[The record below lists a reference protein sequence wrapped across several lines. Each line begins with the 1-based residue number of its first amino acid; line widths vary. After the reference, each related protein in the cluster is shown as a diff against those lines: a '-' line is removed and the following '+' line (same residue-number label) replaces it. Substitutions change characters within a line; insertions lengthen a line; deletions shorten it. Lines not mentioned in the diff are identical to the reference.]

1 MGFFGYYVRI
11 RKKKAKRS
19 KLCRRSVPVY
29 EDITSSINDLSD
41 ELLIKILSFLPTK
54 VAVSTS
60 ILSKQWQFLW
70 MWLPKLEYSSLRYY
84 SDCSAIQ
91 EFIDKY
97 LPLHRAPVIER
108 FSLRLIDDHI
118 QPEDIKRWV
127 EIAVSRYVRDL
138 NIYHIQRIKIHFP
151 AAFTPVIRFLMF
163 EDDESLQGLLD
174 ICPVLEDLS
183 VQLRGKCSMGEISV
197 IVPTLQRLSH
207 SVSWCCYIDGY
218 VIDTPSL
225 KYFKLEDWYNSTH
238 GVQIKDM
245 PELREAYVDVV
256 FFVLKSVIGSITSVK
271 HLTICSE
278 DEVYGGGGFIF
289 NQLEHLKLCVC
300 KDHSSDL
307 LGQLLKDS
315 PNLRV
320 LDVFHTGDT
329 DMVCWK
335 QPSQVPQCLLSS
347 LQIFNWSG
355 YFGRPEERDIAVYIL
370 KNACFLKKVTIFADI
385 VQYSVPHLKMIK
397 ELAFSSRASTT
408 CELVFVECPYEM
420 FH

>member
-1 MGFFGYYVRI
+1 MD
-11 RKKKAKRS
+11 
-19 KLCRRSVPVY
+19 VPS
-29 EDITSSINDLSD
+29 TAC
-41 ELLIKILSFLPTK
+41 LP
-54 VAVSTS
+54 
-60 ILSKQWQFLW
+60 
-70 MWLPKLEYSSLRYY
+70 SL
-84 SDCSAIQ
+84 
-91 EFIDKY
+91 KT
-97 LPLHRAPVIER
+97 LGLH
-108 FSLRLIDDHI
+108 S
-118 QPEDIKRWV
+118 
-127 EIAVSRYVRDL
+127 
-138 NIYHIQRIKIHFP
+138 
-151 AAFTPVIRFLMF
+151 LMF

-278 DEVYGGGGFIF
+278 IPERGWEDEVYGGGGFIF

-320 LDVFHTGDT
+320 LDVFHTGIHGFVEDT

>member
-11 RKKKAKRS
+11 RKRKAKRS
-19 KLCRRSVPVY
+19 KLCRRSVPVCK
-29 EDITSSINDLSD
+29 DITRSINDLSD

-84 SDCSAIQ
+84 SESSAPR

-108 FSLRLIDDHI
+108 FSLDLSVE
-118 QPEDIKRWV
+118 PEYIKRWV
-127 EIAVSRYVRDL
+127 EIAVSRYVHDL
-138 NIYHIQRIKIHFP
+138 DIYHIAWFSWMFP
-151 AAFTPVIRFLMF
+151 LRLVSPSLKTLGLHCLMF

-183 VQLRGKCSMGEISV
+183 VLLRGECSMGEITV
-197 IVPTLQRLSH
+197 IVPTLQRLSL

-225 KYFKLEDWYNSTH
+225 KYFKLEDWYNSIH
-238 GVQIKDM
+238 DVEIKDM

-278 DEVYGGGGFIF
+278 IPKRGWEDEVYGGGF
-289 NQLEHLKLCVC
+289 
-300 KDHSSDL
+300 
-307 LGQLLKDS
+307 
-315 PNLRV
+315 
-320 LDVFHTGDT
+320 VF
-329 DMVCWK
+329 K
-335 QPSQVPQCLLSS
+335 FQP
-347 LQIFNWSG
+347 
-355 YFGRPEERDIAVYIL
+355 A
-370 KNACFLKKVTIFADI
+370 
-385 VQYSVPHLKMIK
+385 
-397 ELAFSSRASTT
+397 
-408 CELVFVECPYEM
+408 
-420 FH
+420 